1 MTKNFTETAT
11 EIVLFVQNYGFST
24 TSIRYVEGVLNDLFN
39 NAAVSAPTD
48 AGHPAVVIGA
58 SAVVEGPAPVVPVVD
73 GAGGD
78 TVIPVDDTTTTAN

>member
-39 NAAVSAPTD
+39 NATP
-48 AGHPAVVIGA
+48 
-58 SAVVEGPAPVVPVVD
+58 AVVEGPAPVVTGTD
-73 GAGGD
+73 GD
-78 TVIPVDDTTTTAN
+78 TVIPVDDTTTAN